1 MYACKKIFLASL
13 ALVLMVNTG
22 VSAQSISSSVR
33 HPICSVVGEHA
44 FGEKSDDVKA
54 IQSFLTMRGYTTAV
68 TGDFTAETGT
78 ALRQFQTAYAAD
90 ILTQQGLTVAPGV
103 WDIYTAMKARE
114 LVCGAVVVPVVTPT
128 TSVVSTP
135 AQISVPA
142 PLVVTPAPLVCI
154 AFEIEPGVKN
164 SNDVKSIQRWLM
176 SQGYNKVRAT
186 GEYGSATK
194 RAIVHFQKEY
204 AADILVPA
212 GLTKA
217 TGIWGERTAAHA
229 SRLGLCVFD
238 TEDEDVA
245 ARTVDGG
252 TGVSGDVIPERSA
265 FTPTVPVET
274 SVTTHTNDVAEAENL
289 EEIYPGVCL
298 PKTIGPIGTQD
309 ARGNTV
315 AQVKMLQRFLISR
328 GYTKVEVS
336 GVYGP
341 TTQRAVAHFQN
352 ENKQDI
358 LEPAGL
364 TKATGI
370 WGIRTAIKASEV
382 GLCDFK

>member
-54 IQSFLTMRGYTTAV
+54 VQSFLTMRGYTTAE
-68 TGDFTAETGT
+68 TGDFTAETST

-90 ILTQQGLTVAPGV
+90 ILTKQGLTVAPGV

-114 LVCGAVVVPVVTPT
+114 LVCGVSVTPVT
-128 TSVVSTP
+128 LVAPVNLVIPATP
-135 AQISVPA
+135 ATSIV
-142 PLVVTPAPLVCI
+142 PAPLVCI

-164 SNDVKSIQRWLM
+164 NNNVKSIQRWLL

-194 RAIVHFQKEY
+194 RAIAHFQKAY

-252 TGVSGDVIPERSA
+252 TGVSSEVIPERSA
-265 FTPTVPVET
+265 FTPSIPVET
-274 SVTTHTNDVAEAENL
+274 SVTTHTNDAAEAVNL

-298 PKTIGPIGTQD
+298 PKTISPIGTQD

-315 AQVKMLQRFLISR
+315 TQVKMLQRFLISR
-328 GYTKVEVS
+328 GYTKVEAS

-341 TTQRAVAHFQN
+341 TTKRAVAHFQN
-352 ENKQDI
+352 EYTQDI